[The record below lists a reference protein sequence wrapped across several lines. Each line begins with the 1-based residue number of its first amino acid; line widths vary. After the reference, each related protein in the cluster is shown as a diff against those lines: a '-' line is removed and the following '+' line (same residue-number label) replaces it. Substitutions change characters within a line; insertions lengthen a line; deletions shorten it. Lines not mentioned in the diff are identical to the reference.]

1 MCTLGDG
8 NSKKGRFWG
17 HEAPSRGTHGALLH
31 WEGSMRV
38 AGAVLVPKYVVI
50 CACSISGLLF
60 GAGDGDTVG
69 INRTLRAQ
77 QAGREIFGGER
88 GEKNVNPMPYSRPCL
103 ALLAP
108 QPQIP
113 SLPPVGNVWR
123 GFQARGPRGMWLGLD
138 PTGKNPPGGSWACW
152 GNRAPGTKD
161 NETHREGFLVNYPLF
176 YYLLS
181 QPLHPCPSPPVHPK
195 PALV

>member
-1 MCTLGDG
+1 MGRVEVGCWGCPCAKIRGYLCLLHLG
-8 NSKKGRFWG
+8 SAFWG
-17 HEAPSRGTHGALLH
+17 WRRGHRGDKPDPEGAASG
-31 WEGSMRV
+31 EGDF
-38 AGAVLVPKYVVI
+38 L
-50 CACSISGLLF
+50 
-60 GAGDGDTVG
+60 
-69 INRTLRAQ
+69 
-77 QAGREIFGGER
+77 GGKR
-88 GEKNVNPMPYSRPCL
+88 GKNVNPMPYSRPCL

-123 GFQARGPRGMWLGLD
+123 GFKARGPRGMWLGLD